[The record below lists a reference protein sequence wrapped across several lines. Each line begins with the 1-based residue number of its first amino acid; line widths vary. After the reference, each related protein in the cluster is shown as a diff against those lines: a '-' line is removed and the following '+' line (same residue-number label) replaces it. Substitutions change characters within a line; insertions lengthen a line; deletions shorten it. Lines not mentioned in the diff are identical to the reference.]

1 MTGAVLLESPVDRA
15 RRFRLLAEEIR
26 LAAEAMSEADA
37 RRTMLY
43 MADNYDSLADHIEE
57 QLGQGAKKSAD

>member
-1 MTGAVLLESPVDRA
+1 MVEP
-15 RRFRLLAEEIR
+15 
-26 LAAEAMSEADA
+26 DA

-57 QLGQGAKKSAD
+57 QLD

>member
-1 MTGAVLLESPVDRA
+1 MSGAVLLQSPVERA
-15 RRFRLLAEEIR
+15 QRFRALAEEIR
-26 LAAEAMSEADA
+26 ATAEAMVEPDA

-57 QLGQGAKKSAD
+57 QLEKGAN